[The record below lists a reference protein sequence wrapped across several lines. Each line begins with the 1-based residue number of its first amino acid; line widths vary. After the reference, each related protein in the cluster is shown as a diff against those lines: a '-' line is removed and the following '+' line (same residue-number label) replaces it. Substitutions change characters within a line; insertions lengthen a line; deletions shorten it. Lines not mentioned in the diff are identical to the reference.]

1 MMLALSVVSGL
12 LPSFILL
19 GYFYAHDVNREPGK
33 AVLMTYALGIIILV
47 PVAVL
52 ELTVFGEF
60 HAFNH
65 PFLAGLTKAFW
76 GAAIPE
82 ELLKFLVVVGYCAR
96 LRTFDERMDGMVYGA
111 VASLGFAAMENVLYV
126 AHANLSLAVT
136 RAFTAVPCHAFL
148 GAIMGYYVGQGR
160 FDSKHRLRWQAT
172 GLGVVILLHGL
183 YDFPLLT
190 IKEMRLNKPN
200 LSSTEVLLVV
210 SLSTLAMGV
219 LLLEGFVAVSLVR
232 RLRATQLYF
241 KGRLESLVKEHR

>member
-1 MMLALSVVSGL
+1 MMLAISVVSGL

-33 AVLMTYALGIIILV
+33 AILTTYALGIVILV
-47 PVAVL
+47 PVAIL
-52 ELTVFGEF
+52 ELTAFGEF

-65 PFLAGLTKAFW
+65 PFLAGLIKAFW
-76 GAAIPE
+76 GAAVPE

-126 AHANLSLAVT
+126 AQANLSLAVT
-136 RAFTAVPCHAFL
+136 RAVTAVPCHAFL

-160 FDSKHRLRWQAT
+160 FDSKRRGRWQAT
-172 GLGVVILLHGL
+172 GLGLVILLHGL

-190 IKEMRLNKPN
+190 IKEMRLNKTA
-200 LSSTEVLLVV
+200 LSGTEVLVVV
-210 SLSTLAMGV
+210 SLSTMAMGV
-219 LLLEGFVAVSLVR
+219 LLLEGYLAVSLVR

>member
-111 VASLGFAAMENVLYV
+111 VASLGFAHGEC
-126 AHANLSLAVT
+126 AV
-136 RAFTAVPCHAFL
+136 RRPCQPFP
-148 GAIMGYYVGQGR
+148 GR
-160 FDSKHRLRWQAT
+160 HPR
-172 GLGVVILLHGL
+172 LHGRAL
-183 YDFPLLT
+183 SRLPGGDHGLL
-190 IKEMRLNKPN
+190 RGP
-200 LSSTEVLLVV
+200 
-210 SLSTLAMGV
+210 G
-219 LLLEGFVAVSLVR
+219 
-232 RLRATQLYF
+232 
-241 KGRLESLVKEHR
+241 